1 MNPCVPADL
10 ADVVA
15 QCLAKDPAE
24 RFQTVAE
31 LERALAGCG
40 CAADWSAAR
49 AARWWAD
56 RPTGEPAAAG
66 PTRTLTPDGVRA

>member
-40 CAADWSAAR
+40 CAADWSAVH

-56 RPTGEPAAAG
+56 GPAAA
-66 PTRTLTPDGVRA
+66 PSAAELTHTFVPDGARA